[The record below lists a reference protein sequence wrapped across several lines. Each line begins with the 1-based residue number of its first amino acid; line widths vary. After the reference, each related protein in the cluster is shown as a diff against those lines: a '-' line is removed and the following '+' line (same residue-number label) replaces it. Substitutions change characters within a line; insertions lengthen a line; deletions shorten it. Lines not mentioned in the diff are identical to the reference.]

1 MKWMTALAA
10 GLVLVAA
17 EALAAVVAPPLT
29 PHQVWALN
37 EVAKAGS
44 YHDDSRV
51 MEFGFTPT
59 LQAIVG
65 QESSWC
71 QDKHRR
77 DPMSWGCGQLTVK
90 TARLFDAGAS
100 THKLMHDDRYNIWLA
115 ATYLAYCR
123 DKTPTWSE
131 MVRCYKGRDTKH
143 WQEYVEAIRRR
154 LKDLPVSED

>member
-1 MKWMTALAA
+1 MRVLGALAI
-10 GLVLVAA
+10 GLTLVVGAA
-17 EALAAVVAPPLT
+17 WAVTPRLA

-37 EVAKAGS
+37 EAAKAGS
-44 YHDDSRV
+44 YHDDGRV
-51 MEFGFTPT
+51 MEFQFGPT
-59 LQAIVG
+59 LQAIIG

-71 QDKHRR
+71 EDKHHL
-77 DPMSWGCGQLTVK
+77 DPLSWGCGQLTVR
-90 TARLFDAGAS
+90 TARLFDAGAT

-154 LKDLPVSED
+154 LKSLPVSED